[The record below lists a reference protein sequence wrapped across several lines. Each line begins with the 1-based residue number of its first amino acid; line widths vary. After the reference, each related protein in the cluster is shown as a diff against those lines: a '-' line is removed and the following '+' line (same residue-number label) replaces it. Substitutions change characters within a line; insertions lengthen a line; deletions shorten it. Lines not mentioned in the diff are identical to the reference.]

1 MKKAIL
7 LTLFCITSMIAFSQ
21 SEGTHLKFMGIE
33 LDGTINEFQEKL
45 LKKGVTIDPDPK
57 QSPNG
62 QRLYKGSFSG
72 EEAKIVVFYNPQS
85 KTVYRAKA
93 LITRYVK
100 DHIEQLIS
108 KFESKLDL
116 KYGTDNKQTSTET
129 DDKYNKFNDHQ
140 YNVENGRINLF
151 ISAVDGLR
159 YGKYYLLHIDY
170 HDWLNSFMNDLEE
183 MDDL

>member
-45 LKKGVTIDPDPK
+45 LKKGLTIDPDSK
-57 QSPNG
+57 LLPNG
-62 QRLYKGSFSG
+62 VRLYKGSFSG
-72 EEAKIVVFYNPQS
+72 EEAQIVVFYNPQS

-93 LITRYVK
+93 IITRYGK
-100 DHIEQLIS
+100 DSIEQLIS

-116 KYGTDNKQTSTET
+116 KYGTDNKYTSGER
-129 DDKYNKFNDHQ
+129 DDKYNKFYEYTYEVD
-140 YNVENGRINLF
+140 NGSIGLM
-151 ISAVDGLR
+151 IVAGDGLR
-159 YGKYYLLHIDY
+159 YREYYLHVDY
-170 HDWLNSFMNDLEE
+170 HDSFNDLMNTFDE

>member
-21 SEGTHLKFMGIE
+21 SEVTHLKFMGIE

-45 LKKGVTIDPDPK
+45 LKKGVTIDPDSK
-57 QSPNG
+57 LLPNG
-62 QRLYKGSFSG
+62 MRLYKGSFSG
-72 EEAKIVVFYNPQS
+72 EEAQIVVFYNPQS

-93 LITRYVK
+93 IITRYGK
-100 DHIEQLIS
+100 DSIEQLIS

-116 KYGTDNKQTSTET
+116 KYGTENKHTSSERDDN
-129 DDKYNKFNDHQ
+129 FNTFNQ
-140 YNVENGRINLF
+140 YAYKVDNGF
-151 ISAVDGLR
+151 IGLMIVAGDGRR
-159 YGKYYLLHIDY
+159 YREFDLHIDY
-170 HDWLNSFMNDLEE
+170 QDNLNDLMNTMDE

>member
-1 MKKAIL
+1 MKKTVVIIFL
-7 LTLFCITSMIAFSQ
+7 LVSSLFAFAQ
-21 SEGTHLKFMGIE
+21 SESEHLKFMGIE

-57 QSPNG
+57 QSSNG
-62 QRLYKGSFSG
+62 KRLYKGSFSG
-72 EEAKIVVFYNPQS
+72 EEAQIAVFYNPQS

-116 KYGTDNKQTSTET
+116 KYGTDNKQTRTET

-151 ISAVDGLR
+151 ISAVDGLS
-159 YGKYYLLHIDY
+159 YGKYFLLHIDY

>member
-45 LKKGVTIDPDPK
+45 LKKGVTIDPGSK
-57 QSPNG
+57 LLPNG
-62 QRLYKGSFSG
+62 IRSFKGKFSG
-72 EEAKIVVFYNPQS
+72 EEADIAVFYNPQD

-93 LITRYVK
+93 MITRYGK
-100 DHIEQLIS
+100 DSIERLMS
-108 KFESKLDL
+108 TFENKLDL
-116 KYGTDNKQTSTET
+116 KYGTDNKHTSSER
-129 DDKYNKFNDHQ
+129 DDKYNKFNQHV
-140 YNVENGRINLF
+140 YSVENGRISLF
-151 ISAVDGLR
+151 IIAGDGLN
-159 YGKYYLLHIDY
+159 YGEYYLHVDY
-170 HDWLNSFMNDLEE
+170 HDWVNNLMNTMDE